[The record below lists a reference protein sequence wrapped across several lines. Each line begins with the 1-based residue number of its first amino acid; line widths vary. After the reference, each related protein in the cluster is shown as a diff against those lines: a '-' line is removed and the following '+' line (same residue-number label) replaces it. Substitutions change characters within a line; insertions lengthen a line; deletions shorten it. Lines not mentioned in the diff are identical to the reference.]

1 MAFYSRTFWVTVL
14 DSLLDKLLVTEFFN
28 VLYKKREEI
37 LCREL
42 RGTIV
47 GKPVVENKIEKSS
60 SARNVFALGFV
71 SFFTDVSSEM
81 VFSLLP
87 TFLLG
92 LPGSSRALLGLI
104 EGTAEALSYVLRAV
118 SGFFSDKFRKRKPF
132 LLIGYALSNA
142 VKPLFAVARVP
153 LDVFV
158 VRVSDRVG
166 KGVRTSPRDALL
178 CGSVS
183 EKRRGAAFGL
193 HRTLDQAGAIV
204 GPLVASAAMIL
215 LSLTIRDI
223 FWLSFLPGVIALFI
237 ILFLVKERA
246 SESASEFKLLEGVK
260 SALEGD
266 FSLLLI
272 IVGVFSLGAF
282 NFSFVLLNAQEAG
295 IADSLIPLVYSAVNV
310 AHTLVAI
317 PAGVLSDRIGKEK
330 VMVLGY
336 VIFLSSLLLIMFSA
350 SASVALLIAVIYG
363 AYIGVVETVQ
373 RALIPDY
380 VGEKL
385 RGTAYG
391 IYYLVVGSAFFVS
404 NAVVGT
410 FWEYFGSSVASTYS
424 ITLSAVAIFA
434 MILFVRKKT

>member
-1 MAFYSRTFWVTVL
+1 M
-14 DSLLDKLLVTEFFN
+14 E
-28 VLYKKREEI
+28 KK
-37 LCREL
+37 
-42 RGTIV
+42 V
-47 GKPVVENKIEKSS
+47 DEKKVARSS
-60 SARNVFALGFV
+60 FRNLFALGFV
-71 SFFTDVSSEM
+71 SFFTDMSSEM

-92 LPGSSRALLGLI
+92 LPGSSRAVLGLI
-104 EGTAEALSYVLRAV
+104 EGTAEALSYALRAV
-118 SGFFSDKFRKRKPF
+118 SGIFSDKFRKRKMF
-132 LLIGYALSNA
+132 VLVGYALSNA

-153 LDVFV
+153 FDVLV
-158 VRVSDRVG
+158 IRVSDRVG

-178 CGSVS
+178 CESVS

-204 GPLVASAAMIL
+204 GPVIASTALLIL
-215 LSLTIRDI
+215 GFTVRDI
-223 FWLSFLPGVIALFI
+223 FWLSLIPGSIALFI

-246 SESASEFKLLEGVK
+246 GKSTSEFKLLAGIK
-260 SALEGD
+260 SALKGN

-272 IVGVFSLGAF
+272 VVGIFSLGAF

-295 IADSLIPLVYSAVNV
+295 IADSLIPLVYAAVNV
-310 AHTLVAI
+310 AHTAIAI
-317 PAGVLSDRIGKEK
+317 PAGVLSDRVGKEK
-330 VMVLGY
+330 VMLLGY
-336 VIFLSSLLLIMFSA
+336 GIFLSTTLLILLPA
-350 SASVALLIAVIYG
+350 TGYVALLVAVFYG

-404 NAVVGT
+404 NAVVGSL
-410 FWEYFGSSVASTYS
+410 WEYFGSSVASTYS
-424 ITLSAVAIFA
+424 IILSVIAILA
-434 MILFVRKKT
+434 MMLFVRKKM

>member
-1 MAFYSRTFWVTVL
+1 M
-14 DSLLDKLLVTEFFN
+14 K
-28 VLYKKREEI
+28 
-37 LCREL
+37 
-42 RGTIV
+42 
-47 GKPVVENKIEKSS
+47 KPVAEKKVKKS

-71 SFFTDVSSEM
+71 SFFTDMSSEM

-104 EGTAEALSYVLRAV
+104 EGTAEALSYALRAI

-132 LLIGYALSNA
+132 VLIGYALSNA
-142 VKPLFAVARVP
+142 VKPFFAVARVP
-153 LDVFV
+153 FDVFV
-158 VRVSDRVG
+158 IRVTDRIG

-178 CGSVS
+178 CESVS

-204 GPLVASAAMIL
+204 GPLIASVAMIIL
-215 LSLTIRDI
+215 GLTIRDI
-223 FWLSFLPGVIALFI
+223 FWLSLIPGTIALFI
-237 ILFLVKERA
+237 ILFVVKERA
-246 SESASEFKLLEGVK
+246 SKSTSEFKLLVGIK
-260 SALEGD
+260 SALKGN

-295 IADSLIPLVYSAVNV
+295 IADSLIPLVYVAVNV
-310 AHTLVAI
+310 AHTAIAI
-317 PAGVLSDRIGKEK
+317 PAGVLSDRVGKEK

-336 VIFLSSLLLIMFSA
+336 GIFLST
-350 SASVALLIAVIYG
+350 ALLFLFPASGYAALLVAVMYG
-363 AYIGVVETVQ
+363 AYLGVVETVQ

-380 VGEKL
+380 VGENL

-410 FWEYFGSSVASTYS
+410 LWEYFGSSFASGYS
-424 ITLSAVAIFA
+424 IMLSAVAILA
-434 MILFVRKKT
+434 MIVFVRKKM